1 MSENID
7 WINEREVARICG
19 SRSHRTI
26 QFWRWN
32 KCGPPYHKVEGTV
45 RYNKA
50 EVLAWWNA
58 GRVAA

>member
-1 MSENID
+1 MSEDKID
-7 WINEREVARICG
+7 WVGERVVAEITG
-19 SRSHRTI
+19 RSVRTI

-32 KCGPPYHKVEGTV
+32 KCGPPYHKVEGAV